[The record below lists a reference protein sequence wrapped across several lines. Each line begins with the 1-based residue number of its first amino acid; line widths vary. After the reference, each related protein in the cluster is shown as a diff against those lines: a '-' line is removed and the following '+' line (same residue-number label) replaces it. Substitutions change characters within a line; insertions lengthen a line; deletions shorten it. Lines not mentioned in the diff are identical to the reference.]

1 MTNFVAPWSPNFT
14 NDINDAITTV
24 TDVLNTVVPGVL
36 PTPSPGPVLAPVP
49 TPDPTQV
56 TPYPTPY
63 PTPTPSPYPGPSPAP
78 VPSPYPGPAPAPTPA
93 PPIPTTN
100 VPSVIESSVTEAL
113 KNAWPTIQ
121 PQLQADAMAYVQSY
135 IQQVLAGNPTP
146 QIPNITYNGQSLTQS
161 AAKGHAWRTFLLG
174 MGASAISAVLAA
186 IGSQTNLDFFS
197 KSGWIATGSIAV
209 ATLVQTVASYIA
221 RLQVTPEYE
230 KQMIAAPP
238 SALDQIKK

>member
-14 NDINDAITTV
+14 NDINNAITDITG
-24 TDVLNTVVPGVL
+24 VLNTVVPGVL
-36 PTPSPGPVLAPVP
+36 PTPSPGPVPVPVP

-56 TPYPTPY
+56 VPT
-63 PTPTPSPYPGPSPAP
+63 PYPGPSPYPTPAP
-78 VPSPYPGPAPAPTPA
+78 APYPTPAPAPTPA

-100 VPSVIESSVTEAL
+100 VPSVIETSVADAL
-113 KNAWPTIQ
+113 RNAWPTIQ